1 MTLAEHAAS
10 LAKQLGVDL
19 WVCMTCATREDDV
32 AGEANKGDS
41 GHSLAFITRTL
52 DDDPMAYLTALHE
65 LGHHA
70 HAKWDR
76 RPRQL
81 EEYLAWAW
89 ALKHAEVELTPCVW
103 GEIAWRI
110 RSYTN
115 DRRYKPIPE
124 LHSLLAE
131 AERNADVRD

>member
-1 MTLAEHAAS
+1 MS
-10 LAKQLGVDL
+10 NVVDL
-19 WVCMTCATREDDV
+19 LERMGRSSRLKSLTSEQLAQELAQ
-32 AGEANKGDS
+32 AGIEPAVQS
-41 GHSLAFITRTL
+41 AIVQQ
-52 DDDPMAYLTALHE
+52 
-65 LGHHA
+65 
-70 HAKWDR
+70 

-89 ALKHAEVELTPCVW
+89 ALKHAEVELTPWVW